1 MDSETLPEITS
12 GRAVWRQC
20 KLKIV
25 ARKSTNEIN
34 GLGAAEIR
42 CEDDRALS
50 FCDTACRVPSV

>member
-50 FCDTACRVPSV
+50 F